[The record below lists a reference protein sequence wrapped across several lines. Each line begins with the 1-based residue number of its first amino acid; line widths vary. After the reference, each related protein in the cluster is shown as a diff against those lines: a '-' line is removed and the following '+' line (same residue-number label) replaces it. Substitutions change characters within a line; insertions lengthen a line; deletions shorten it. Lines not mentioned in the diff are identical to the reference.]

1 MTAASP
7 LPLSLLTFT
16 LPVQLHASTNSVL
29 SLSMSSAALCSSSV
43 SFVRKAE
50 TSSSPIFSST
60 GMKQLIC
67 ENSMSL
73 SPRQREASFWLASV
87 FDRIAVV
94 MRQAAI
100 ISNSAPLTMANTI
113 LFFFLFPR
121 FFMWTQPFLPDR
133 RP

>member
-1 MTAASP
+1 
-7 LPLSLLTFT
+7 
-16 LPVQLHASTNSVL
+16 
-29 SLSMSSAALCSSSV
+29 
-43 SFVRKAE
+43 
-50 TSSSPIFSST
+50 
-60 GMKQLIC
+60 MKQLIC

-100 ISNSAPLTMANTI
+100 ISSSAPLTMANTI